1 MIRPEQTVWAG
12 SAIVTGDDGLRRCA
26 GVRVMSITGVFD
38 AVFVNQ
44 LFGTTERGET
54 VFYPHGK
61 GATGYLVPPEREPG
75 LRAGLR
81 WLTFFALFGSYAL
94 VALILRVI
102 ESWLGFVLPLPWF
115 IGILLVAVVAMIGA
129 IITFLRR
136 SAAGLVPV
144 SARG

>member
-1 MIRPEQTVWAG
+1 
-12 SAIVTGDDGLRRCA
+12 
-26 GVRVMSITGVFD
+26 MSITGIFD

-54 VFYPHGK
+54 VFYPYGK

-81 WLTFFALFGSYAL
+81 WLTFFALVGSYAL
-94 VALILRVI
+94 VALIPRAI

-115 IGILLVAVVAMIGA
+115 IGVVLIVALVMVGA
-129 IITFLRR
+129 IIYFLRR
-136 SAAGLVPV
+136 SAAGLTPVPNQ
-144 SARG
+144 G

>member
-1 MIRPEQTVWAG
+1 MT
-12 SAIVTGDDGLRRCA
+12 VTG
-26 GVRVMSITGVFD
+26 IFD

-44 LFGTTERGET
+44 LFGTTERGQT

-61 GATGYLVPPEREPG
+61 SATGYLVPPEREPG

-81 WLTFFALFGSYAL
+81 WLMFFALFGSYAL
-94 VALILRVI
+94 VALIPRII

-115 IGILLVAVVAMIGA
+115 IGILLVAVVVMIGT